1 MKKKK
6 RVTAPSRVRIL
17 INNKIVPLLKI
28 LKEFMPKFMLHNMNL
43 VLVKSKVEIFYFVLQ
58 LLKKLF
64 VMRET

>member
-58 LLKKLF
+58 LLKELF